1 MARATNEAEINSL
14 NRVIDKLTKNLDL
27 NEVLD
32 SLLAKELISEE
43 LYSEI
48 NQMLQNGKRVEANRN
63 VIDKIKLNP
72 PGFLETFI
80 AILRENERTKY
91 LGDVVDEGQLIT
103 YTEVASYI

>member
-14 NRVIDKLTKNLDL
+14 NRIIDKLTKNLDL

-32 SLLAKELISEE
+32 SLLAKELISQE
-43 LYSEI
+43 LHSEI

-72 PGFLETFI
+72 PGFLVTFI

-103 YTEVASYI
+103 